1 MRDELYCRPIRPED
15 TELVL
20 NLNLRS
26 HDKEEA
32 KVLWDCEPKSAIAES
47 LGTALEAHVVIFK
60 GEIVGAC
67 GVSRRAEGGG
77 IPWFFVTDD
86 FDEFNKVTF
95 ARLAKEIV
103 QGWVDRY
110 GFLTNVASPSPSMKR
125 WLEWL
130 GFTVEEWKAPKVGD
144 FFRFY
149 MKKESE

>member
-1 MRDELYCRPIRPED
+1 MRDELYCRHIRPED

-103 QGWVDRY
+103 QVWADRY
-110 GFLTNVASPSPSMKR
+110 VILANVASPSPSMKR

>member
-1 MRDELYCRPIRPED
+1 MKELYYRPLTLED
-15 TELVL
+15 TETVL

-32 KVLWDCEPKSAIAES
+32 KVLWGCDPKSAIAES
-47 LGTALEAHVVIFK
+47 LGTSLEAHVIIFK

-86 FDEFNKVTF
+86 FDKFNKVTV
-95 ARLAKEIV
+95 ARLAKEIL

-110 GFLTNVASPSPSMKR
+110 GFLTNVATPSPSMKR

-130 GFTVEEWKAPKVGD
+130 GFTVEEWKAPYIGE
-144 FFRFY
+144 FLRFHIR
-149 MKKESE
+149 KESE

>member
-1 MRDELYCRPIRPED
+1 MQKELYYRPMTLED
-15 TELVL
+15 TERVL
-20 NLNLRS
+20 NLDLRA

-32 KVLWDCEPKSAIAES
+32 KGLWYCDPKSAIAES
-47 LGTALEAHVVIFK
+47 LGTALEAHVIIFK

-86 FDEFNKVTF
+86 FDEFNKLTF
-95 ARLAKEIV
+95 ARLAKELV
-103 QGWVDRY
+103 RVWADRY
-110 GFLTNVASPSPSMKR
+110 VFLVNVASPSPSMRR

-130 GFTVEEWKAPKVGD
+130 GFTVEEWKAPYVGD

-149 MKKESE
+149 IRKESE

>member
-1 MRDELYCRPIRPED
+1 MEELYYRPLTLED
-15 TELVL
+15 TETVL

-32 KVLWDCEPKSAIAES
+32 KVLWDCDPKSAIAES
-47 LGTALEAHVVIFK
+47 LGTSLEAHVIIFK

-86 FDEFNKVTF
+86 FDRFNKVTV
-95 ARLAKEIV
+95 ARLAKEIL

-110 GFLTNVASPSPSMKR
+110 GFLANVASPSPSMKR

-130 GFTVEEWKAPKVGD
+130 GFTVEEWKAPYIGD

-149 MKKESE
+149 IRKESE

>member
-1 MRDELYCRPIRPED
+1 MKELYYRPLTLED
-15 TELVL
+15 TETVL

-32 KVLWDCEPKSAIAES
+32 KVLWGCDPKSAIAES
-47 LGTALEAHVVIFK
+47 LGTSLETHVIIFK
-60 GEIVGAC
+60 DEIVGAC

-86 FDEFNKVTF
+86 FDKFNKVTV
-95 ARLAKEIV
+95 ARLAKEIL
-103 QGWVDRY
+103 QGWVDKY
-110 GFLTNVASPSPSMKR
+110 GFLANVASPSPSMKR

-130 GFTVEEWKAPKVGD
+130 GFTVEEWKAPYIGE

-149 MKKESE
+149 MRKESE

>member
-1 MRDELYCRPIRPED
+1 MQKELYYRPMTLED
-15 TELVL
+15 TERVL
-20 NLNLRS
+20 NLDLRS

-47 LGTALEAHVVIFK
+47 LGTSLEAHVIIFK
-60 GEIVGAC
+60 DEIVGAC

-86 FDEFNKVTF
+86 FDKFNKVTV
-95 ARLAKEIV
+95 ARLAKEIL

-110 GFLTNVASPSPSMKR
+110 DFLTNVATPSPSMKR

-130 GFTVEEWKAPKVGD
+130 GFTVEEWKAPYIGE
-144 FFRFY
+144 FFRFHIR
-149 MKKESE
+149 KESE

>member
-1 MRDELYCRPIRPED
+1 MQKELYYRPMTLED
-15 TELVL
+15 TERVL

-32 KVLWDCEPKSAIAES
+32 KVLWDCDPKGAIAES
-47 LGTALEAHVVIFK
+47 LGTALEAHVIIFK
-60 GEIVGAC
+60 GKIVGAC
-67 GVSRRAEGGG
+67 GVSRRSEGGG

-95 ARLAKEIV
+95 ARLAKKIV

-125 WLEWL
+125 WLVARLHCRKME
-130 GFTVEEWKAPKVGD
+130 GPK
-144 FFRFY
+144 
-149 MKKESE
+149 

>member
-1 MRDELYCRPIRPED
+1 MKELYYRPLTLED
-15 TELVL
+15 TETVL
-20 NLNLRS
+20 NLNLRP

-32 KVLWDCEPKSAIAES
+32 KVLWDCDPKSAIAES
-47 LGTALEAHVVIFK
+47 LGTALEAHVIIFK

-86 FDEFNKVTF
+86 FDRFNKVTV
-95 ARLAKEIV
+95 ARLAKEIL

-110 GFLTNVASPSPSMKR
+110 GFLANVASPSPSMKR

-130 GFTVEEWKAPKVGD
+130 GFTVEEWKAPYIGE
-144 FFRFY
+144 FFRFHIR
-149 MKKESE
+149 KESE

>member
-1 MRDELYCRPIRPED
+1 MKELYYRPLTLED
-15 TELVL
+15 TETVL

-32 KVLWDCEPKSAIAES
+32 KVLWDCDPKSAIAES
-47 LGTALEAHVVIFK
+47 LGTALEAHVIIFK

-86 FDEFNKVTF
+86 FDRFNKVTV
-95 ARLAKEIV
+95 ARLAKEIL

-110 GFLTNVASPSPSMKR
+110 GFLANVASPSPSMKR

-130 GFTVEEWKAPKVGD
+130 GFTVEEWKAPYIGE
-144 FFRFY
+144 FFRFHIR
-149 MKKESE
+149 KESE

>member
-1 MRDELYCRPIRPED
+1 MKELYYRPLTLED
-15 TELVL
+15 TETVL

-32 KVLWDCEPKSAIAES
+32 KVLWDCDPKSAIAES
-47 LGTALEAHVVIFK
+47 LGTALEAHVIIFK

-86 FDEFNKVTF
+86 FDKFNKVTV
-95 ARLAKEIV
+95 ARLAKEIL

-110 GFLTNVASPSPSMKR
+110 GFLANVASPSPSMKR

-130 GFTVEEWKAPKVGD
+130 GFTVEEWKAPYIGE
-144 FFRFY
+144 FFRFHIR
-149 MKKESE
+149 KESE